1 MAKKTVRLNAAQK
14 KGLEK
19 GRKIVAAKRAKA
31 RAAGKTPKYI
41 RNTRKPWGKEDV
53 RELKQLIKENTPTR
67 VIGLKLGRTVA
78 SVRDMARDEGL
89 SLKPTNQSPNKGRA
103 KKKA

>member
-1 MAKKTVRLNAAQK
+1 MAKKIVRLNAAQK

-19 GRKIVAAKRAKA
+19 GRKIVAAKRSKA

-41 RNTRKPWGKEDV
+41 RNARKPWDKEDM

-78 SVRDMARDEGL
+78 SIRDMARDEGL

-103 KKKA
+103 KKNS

>member
-1 MAKKTVRLNAAQK
+1 MAKKAVRLNAAQK

-31 RAAGKTPKYI
+31 RAAGKTPKYV
-41 RNTRKPWGKEDV
+41 RNTSKPWGKEDV

-78 SVRDMARDEGL
+78 SVRDMVQEQGL
-89 SLKPTNQSPNKGRA
+89 SLKPTNQSPNKRRVA
-103 KKKA
+103 KKR

>member
-41 RNTRKPWGKEDV
+41 RNTRKPWGKDDV

-89 SLKPTNQSPNKGRA
+89 SLKPTNQSPNKSRA
-103 KKKA
+103 KKKR